1 MMTFLGGLLLFLG
14 VHSIALFNRDW
25 RDAMADRLGAVPW
38 KILYSVASLIGFLL
52 LLQGY
57 GMTRAA
63 PTVLYAPPP
72 ALHAVTLVLM
82 LPVFPLLFAVYL
94 PGRIK
99 VRVQHPM
106 LLATKIWA
114 TAHLLVNGN
123 LADVILFASLLAWAV
138 ALRIALKRRG
148 TAAVVIGRN
157 AGRNDLIAIAL
168 GLLTYGAFLAGLHAN
183 LIGVAVL

>member
-1 MMTFLGGLLLFLG
+1 MKMFLGGLLLFLG

-38 KILYSVASLIGFLL
+38 KILYSVASLVGFLL

-72 ALHAVTLVLM
+72 ALHAVALVLM

-94 PGRIK
+94 PGRLK
-99 VRVQHPM
+99 ARARHPM
-106 LLATKIWA
+106 LLATKLWA

-123 LADVILFASLLAWAV
+123 LADVILFTSLLMWAV

-148 TAAVVIGRN
+148 TQVVVIGEH
-157 AGRNDLIAIAL
+157 AARNDSIAIIF
-168 GLLTYGAFLAGLHAN
+168 GLLAYGAFIAGLHAY

>member
-1 MMTFLGGLLLFLG
+1 MMTFLSGLLLFLG

-25 RDAMADRLGAVPW
+25 RDAMAARLGAGPW
-38 KILYSVASLIGFLL
+38 KILYSVASLVGFIL

-57 GMTRAA
+57 EMTRAA
-63 PTVLYAPPP
+63 PIILYAPPSV
-72 ALHAVTLVLM
+72 LHAVTLVLM
-82 LPVFPLLFAVYL
+82 VPVFPLLFAVYL

-99 VRVQHPM
+99 ARARHPM

-148 TAAVVIGRN
+148 TPVPVIGEN
-157 AGRNDLIAIAL
+157 AGRNDLIALTL
-168 GLLTYGAFLAGLHAN
+168 GLLTYGAFILGLHAH
-183 LIGVAVL
+183 LIGVGVT

>member
-1 MMTFLGGLLLFLG
+1 MITFIGGLLLFLG

-25 RDAMADRLGAVPW
+25 RDAMVTRLGAGPW
-38 KILYSVASLIGFLL
+38 KILYSAASLIGFLL
-52 LLQGY
+52 LVQGY
-57 GMTRAA
+57 AMTRTA
-63 PTVLYAPPP
+63 PIVLYSPPP
-72 ALHAVTLVLM
+72 ALQAVALTLMV
-82 LPVFPLLFAVYL
+82 PVFPLLFAVYL

-99 VRVQHPM
+99 ARVRHPM

-148 TAAVVIGRN
+148 IAVVVTGQ
-157 AGRNDLIAIAL
+157 
-168 GLLTYGAFLAGLHAN
+168 TLHATMPSPSRW
-183 LIGVAVL
+183 VC